1 MQQNNSHKPLSGA
14 IPVIGSVI
22 LLLIGNEIISL
33 AVLSVL
39 AFIGIGKLFG
49 AIAEVGNW

>member
-1 MQQNNSHKPLSGA
+1 MNKLGVCVTGA
-14 IPVIGSVI
+14 A
-22 LLLIGNEIISL
+22 LLRIGNEIISL